1 MRRLRWISLFLG
13 CLLALMSLADA
24 TVLAA
29 GPIVHAVLFFSPTC
43 PHCHAVMTETLP
55 PLQER
60 YGSQLSILNVDV
72 SQAQGNALYAEAIRT
87 FAIPDERQGVPMLI
101 LGQTVL
107 VGGAEIPQQLP
118 ALIEQGLAAGG
129 VDWPVLAGLQDLVQ
143 TQGVAPAPG
152 EEALAPFQRD
162 PLGNSL
168 SLVVLA
174 GMVAS
179 LATLGAGLAGKRS
192 FTGTWPGWVIPLLC
206 VLGLGVASYLSY
218 VELSQT
224 QAFCGPVGHCNAVQ
238 QSPYA
243 RLFGVL
249 PIGIL
254 GVLGYLGV
262 LASWVVA
269 RARPSSR
276 FWASLPAGLA
286 LVGVVF
292 SIYLTTLEPFVIGAT
307 CLWCLTSAVLMT
319 LLLWAALPIAAG
331 AWFRS
336 PARGRAK
343 RSGSRR

>member
-1 MRRLRWISLFLG
+1 MRRLRWISLLLG
-13 CLLALMSLADA
+13 CWLALGSLVNA

-29 GPIVHAVLFFSPTC
+29 GPVVHAVLFYSPTC
-43 PHCHAVMTETLP
+43 PHCHTVMTEVLP

-60 YGSQLSILNVDV
+60 YGNQLSILNVDV
-72 SQAQGNALYAEAIRT
+72 SQAQGSALYAEAIRA
-87 FAIPDERQGVPMLI
+87 FAIPDDRQGVPTLI
-101 LGQTVL
+101 VGQTVL

-118 ALIEQGLAAGG
+118 ALIDQGLAAGG
-129 VDWPVLAGLQDLVQ
+129 VDWPVIVGLQDLVQ
-143 TQGVAPAPG
+143 AQSASPAPG

-174 GMVAS
+174 GMVVS
-179 LATLGAGLAGKRS
+179 LATLGAGVARKRPAGAH
-192 FTGTWPGWVIPLLC
+192 WPAWAVPLLC

-218 VELSQT
+218 VELSQS

-249 PIGIL
+249 PMGIL

-262 LASWVVA
+262 LVSWLIA

-276 FWASLPAGLA
+276 FWAGVPAGLA
-286 LVGVVF
+286 LVGVLF

-319 LLLWAALPIAAG
+319 LLLWVTLPVAAAA
-331 AWFRS
+331 WLRS

-343 RSGSRR
+343 HSGSRR